1 MCASTTL
8 KEIVSAIT
16 ILVEAAVMFVVAILV
31 SEAPV
36 VITRLLDNG
45 NVCRQVN
52 QVKLCGTVCVKKLLP
67 LDEFQCARCIML
79 IMKVEIVVGGE
90 ASPSTK
96 DVPSHS
102 TSFSML
108 IIHRW
113 FVCVIGPEEKITD

>member
-1 MCASTTL
+1 MCASTIL

-90 ASPSTK
+90 DYSKPK
-96 DVPSHS
+96 HKRR
-102 TSFSML
+102 SFTQHL
-108 IIHRW
+108 FFYAHHPLL
-113 FVCVIGPEEKITD
+113 VCLCHWT